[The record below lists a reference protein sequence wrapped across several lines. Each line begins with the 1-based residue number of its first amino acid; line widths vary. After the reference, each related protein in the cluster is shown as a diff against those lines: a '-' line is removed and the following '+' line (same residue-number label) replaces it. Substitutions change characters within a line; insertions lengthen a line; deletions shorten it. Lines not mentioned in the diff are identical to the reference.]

1 MRKLTYNVTE
11 SSNRTQTIYQIEFIT
26 DRGAE
31 WTEQQYLRNRSNTKM
46 ELISDEETEEEEG
59 LSKEVKLG

>member
-11 SSNRTQTIYQIEFIT
+11 SSNRTETIYQIEFIT

-46 ELISDEETEEEEG
+46 ELISDEETGEEEG

>member
-26 DRGAE
+26 DRGTE

-46 ELISDEETEEEEG
+46 ELISDEETAEEEG

>member
-31 WTEQQYLRNRSNTKM
+31 WTEQQYLRNRTNTLM
-46 ELISDEETEEEEG
+46 ELVSDEETEE
-59 LSKEVKLG
+59 KEPVSRDVKLG

>member
-1 MRKLTYNVTE
+1 MRKLIYNVTE

-26 DRGAE
+26 DRGTE

-46 ELISDEETEEEEG
+46 ELISDEETAEEEG

>member
-26 DRGAE
+26 DRGTE

-46 ELISDEETEEEEG
+46 ELISDEETTEEEG

>member
-11 SSNRTQTIYQIEFIT
+11 STNRTQTIYQIEFIT

-46 ELISDEETEEEEG
+46 ELISDEETAEEEG
-59 LSKEVKLG
+59 LSKEIKLG

>member
-11 SSNRTQTIYQIEFIT
+11 STNRTQTIYQIEFIT

-46 ELISDEETEEEEG
+46 ELISDEETTEEEG